1 MDTKTILNARQI
13 KKTFD
18 TPVIT
23 EVLKGVDFTIDEGEF
38 VAILG
43 ESGSGKSTLLYCL
56 AGIESPTSGTI
67 EIEGKDINKL
77 ADENLAKLRRTY
89 FSFVYQYNN
98 LVPNLNA
105 YENIVLPLALD
116 GKKEKDYKEKTQEIM
131 SYLNIQDK
139 AKNFPKELSGGEQQR
154 VAIARA
160 LIVNPKL
167 VFLDEPTGSLDSER
181 GEQVMSLLRKINEEL
196 GVALVMVTHSTS
208 HAEYASRIVKLKDG
222 SII

>member
-18 TPVIT
+18 TPVTT

-77 ADENLAKLRRTY
+77 ADEDLAKLRRTY

-131 SYLNIQDK
+131 SYLNIRDK
-139 AKNFPKELSGGEQQR
+139 AKNLPKELSGGEQQR

-181 GEQVMSLLRKINEEL
+181 GEQVMSLLKKINEEL